1 VTIRV
6 AHPRRPP
13 PRSEPGAPLLRLDDL
28 RVRYGGIEALRGV
41 SLEVRRGEIVALV
54 GANGA
59 GKTTLLRTVL
69 RLPGTQVSGSLSFD
83 GIDLLSMETEDV
95 TALGVAL
102 VPEGRGVFPNLS
114 VRENLDLGAWGH
126 RDRRA
131 MEESTSDVVALF
143 PRIGE
148 RMKQEAGTLSGGEQQ
163 MLAIGRALMARPA
176 MLLLDE
182 PSLGIAPKL
191 VTAIFE
197 AIRAIAASGV
207 TVLVVEQNTKV
218 ALSSSGRAY
227 VVRTGEIA
235 QEGRSAE
242 LLADP
247 QIQAVYLGALVLFYS
262 AGPGPLIRR
271 PPLVLTEGETAP
283 SPPRG
288 R

>member
-1 VTIRV
+1 MTARTT
-6 AHPRRPP
+6 HPRRPP
-13 PRSEPGAPLLRLDDL
+13 PRCDVGAVLLELCDVK
-28 RVRYGGIEALRGV
+28 VRYGGIEAIKGV
-41 SLEVRRGEIVALV
+41 SIEVRRGEIVALV

-69 RLPGTQVSGSLSFD
+69 RLPGTQVSGSVRFD
-83 GIDLLSMETEDV
+83 GKDLLSLDTEDV

-102 VPEGRGVFPNLS
+102 VPEGRGVFPNLT

-126 RDRRA
+126 RDRHA
-131 MEESTSDVVALF
+131 MAETTHDVVTLF

-163 MLAIGRALMARPA
+163 MLAIGRALMARPS

-235 QEGRSAE
+235 QSGPSAD
-242 LLADP
+242 LLLDP
-247 QIQAVYLGALVLFYS
+247 QIQAAYLG
-262 AGPGPLIRR
+262 G
-271 PPLVLTEGETAP
+271 
-283 SPPRG
+283 
-288 R
+288 